1 MEIQPTPVPLA
12 NPGSSPSRSDVS
24 VQGVR
29 SDDERAVE
37 NADAEERPRFPFP
50 DPDKGRNVDLE
61 V

>member
-12 NPGSSPSRSDVS
+12 NPGSTASRSDVS
-24 VQGVR
+24 AQGVR

-37 NADAEERPRFPFP
+37 NTDGEESPRFPFP
-50 DPDKGRNVDLE
+50 DPDKGKHVDLE